1 MIKITDIQRM
11 IAGFTEAQWR
21 ELYLE
26 HARGERTDIVPFP
39 SEEVQVIT
47 NGQKG
52 EITAKGAI
60 SILDCIMSCINE
72 VVTPFSSIKE
82 MHVLDYGCGWGRMTR
97 LLPFYFKMDRITGV
111 DVDERLIN
119 SANELLPFI
128 NHRKITS
135 MEALPFENDS
145 FDIVFA
151 NSVFSHLS
159 EKSALFTLAEL
170 SRIIQKGG
178 VLIIST
184 LELSNMVNFY
194 SNEQQRDWI
203 TKILGQQKEATSKLK
218 KEDFIWGDTGR
229 WHEYGIAIIND
240 NWIAKSFEAVGIQ
253 YRDTNRGEHRGTQN
267 YKFGVK
273 VTDIDNLMS
282 SSKKSV

>member
-1 MIKITDIQRM
+1 MKHVTDVKEMIT
-11 IAGFTEAQWR
+11 GLTESQWR
-21 ELYLE
+21 DLYLE

-39 SEEVQVIT
+39 SEEIQVIT

-52 EITAKGAI
+52 ETTAKGAI
-60 SILDCIMSCINE
+60 SILACVMKCVNDLVAPC
-72 VVTPFSSIKE
+72 SSISE
-82 MHVLDYGCGWGRMTR
+82 MRVLDYGCGWGRMTR
-97 LLPFYFKMDRITGV
+97 LLPFYFETDGITGV

-135 MEALPFENDS
+135 MEALPFQDAS

-170 SRIIQKGG
+170 SRILRKGG
-178 VLIIST
+178 MLIIST
-184 LELSNMVNFY
+184 LDQSEMVKYY
-194 SNEQQRDWI
+194 SNAQQRDWI
-203 TKILGQQKEATSKLK
+203 TKILGQQEEATFKLE
-218 KEDFIWGDTGR
+218 KEGFIWGDSGR
-229 WHEYGIAIIND
+229 WHEYGIAITDD
-240 NWIAKSFEAVGIQ
+240 NWITKSFEAAGVQ
-253 YRDTNRGEHRGTQN
+253 YRGTNRGEHRGTHN

-273 VTDIDNLMS
+273 VADLDI
-282 SSKKSV
+282 